1 MAIEKIKVVNKVGRL
16 EKLDDVIDVCCKC
29 GYFQPEPAMNY
40 LQNVKGFT
48 SLNEENPY
56 AASLQKLTDILTAS
70 NHAPARVNID
80 GFEMTR
86 PQINHYIMQLI
97 DRVGSLQEKRGELL
111 QSIEQAKHAIE
122 QFSHFFGLDIRLNEV
137 FGSKF
142 IKVRFGRIPAESFE
156 RLQQYHDNPY
166 VLFFPCSSDRF
177 YYWGMYV
184 SPADKIVDVDRIFAS
199 LYFERLRIPD
209 AVGTPEEASAELQQR
224 VEKEKAELK
233 ELDDSISAYWDKE
246 LDYSYKVYTYL
257 DLLNTKFEL
266 RKYAAKYNDTFMYT
280 GWIPANRAR
289 DFERRLSEIDEIEYE
304 VENPDSSQK
313 VVTPTKLKNSR
324 FSKPYEFYV
333 DMFGV
338 PAYNEVD
345 PTLFVGITYTVIF
358 GIMFADVGQGLL
370 LALIGWLMWKLKKMQ
385 LGPILVRCD
394 ISSALFGVVFGSV
407 FGFEHVLDPLYR
419 LVGFEEKP
427 IEVLDPNM
435 IMYIIYAA
443 IGIGVVLIL
452 VAMFINIYSCLKR
465 KDWENA
471 LFSPNGAAGFLF
483 YGSTVFGLILLLM
496 LHINIYNVFTIVLCI
511 ALPLVLMFFKEFLG
525 NRLKGDTHWRPDR
538 WSDYIMQ
545 NFFEVFE
552 YILSYISNTISFL
565 RIGAFVLVHT
575 GMMMVVFQLAELTP
589 PAVSVIVIILGN
601 LFVMALEALL
611 VSIQALRLEFY
622 EMFSRFFAGSGRPFE
637 PIDLTKEKQH

>member
-1 MAIEKIKVVNKVGRL
+1 M
-16 EKLDDVIDVCCKC
+16 
-29 GYFQPEPAMNY
+29 
-40 LQNVKGFT
+40 
-48 SLNEENPY
+48 
-56 AASLQKLTDILTAS
+56 
-70 NHAPARVNID
+70 
-80 GFEMTR
+80 
-86 PQINHYIMQLI
+86 
-97 DRVGSLQEKRGELL
+97 
-111 QSIEQAKHAIE
+111 
-122 QFSHFFGLDIRLNEV
+122 

-385 LGPILVRCD
+385 LGPILVRCG

-443 IGIGVVLIL
+443 IGIGVMLIL
-452 VAMFINIYSCLKR
+452 VAMLINIYSCLRR

-589 PAVSVIVIILGN
+589 PAVSVIIIILGN